1 MSGQKKTKNVKTIEL
16 EKEECISCGVITPEY
31 RSTNI
36 YYRQYYIEGAGQLC
50 KTCYGNTYGCS

>member
-1 MSGQKKTKNVKTIEL
+1 M
-16 EKEECISCGVITPEY
+16 EKEDCISCGVETSEY

-50 KTCYGNTYGCS
+50 KPCYYETYESN

>member
-1 MSGQKKTKNVKTIEL
+1 MSEQEKTENVKTIEL
-16 EKEECISCGVITPEY
+16 EKEDCISCGVETPEY

-50 KTCYGNTYGCS
+50 KSCYNQTYGCN